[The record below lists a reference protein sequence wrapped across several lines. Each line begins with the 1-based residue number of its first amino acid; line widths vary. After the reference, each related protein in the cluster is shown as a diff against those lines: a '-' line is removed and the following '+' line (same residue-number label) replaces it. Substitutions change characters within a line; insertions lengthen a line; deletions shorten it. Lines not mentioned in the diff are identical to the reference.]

1 MNDQAMLDKILRL
14 LLSADAIGILAEE
27 GIVVVHRILIDK
39 GAYTDMD
46 ILVLLLFRTVD

>member
-27 GIVVVHRILIDK
+27 SVV
-39 GAYTDMD
+39 
-46 ILVLLLFRTVD
+46 